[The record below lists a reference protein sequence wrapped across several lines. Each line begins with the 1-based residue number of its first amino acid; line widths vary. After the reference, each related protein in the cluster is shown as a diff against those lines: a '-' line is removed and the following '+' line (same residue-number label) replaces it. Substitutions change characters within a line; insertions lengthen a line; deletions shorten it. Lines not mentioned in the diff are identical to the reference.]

1 MLPVLYSSM
10 AEHPQ
15 TPYEAAQERQ
25 AQEQQIIDSL
35 LTQVDSPHLASR
47 LIRALEMKFGFWC
60 ILTSTEDLKPYMSE
74 YLGVDWFIERG
85 YTNPD
90 GSELEDIPPIT
101 EEHLEELALDMHP
114 WREIEEEVY
123 PYIQARFRDTI
134 ESLFPDISK

>member
-1 MLPVLYSSM
+1 MFSVVYSIM
-10 AEHPQ
+10 AEHPL

-25 AQEQQIIDSL
+25 VQERKLIDSL
-35 LTQVDSPHLASR
+35 LTQVDSTHLASS
-47 LIRALEMKFGFWC
+47 LIRAIEMKFGFWC
-60 ILTSTEDLKPYMSE
+60 ILTSTEDLRLYMNE

-101 EEHLEELALDMHP
+101 EEMIQELGDDMHP
-114 WREIEEEVY
+114 WRDLEEDVY
-123 PYIQARFRDTI
+123 PRIQANFKDTI

>member
-1 MLPVLYSSM
+1 MFTLPYSSM

-15 TPYEAAQERQ
+15 TPYEAAQEREVRERQ
-25 AQEQQIIDSL
+25 LIDSL
-35 LTQVDSPHLASR
+35 LTQVDSTHLASR

-60 ILTSTEDLKPYMSE
+60 ILTSTEDLRLYMNE
-74 YLGVDWFIERG
+74 YLGVEWFIERG

-101 EEHLEELALDMHP
+101 EEMLEELALDMHP
-114 WREIEEEVY
+114 WREIEEDVY
-123 PYIQARFRDTI
+123 PLIQSHFSDTI